1 VAATSLRVALPLPT
15 TMSGW
20 SSLALSSTAGT
31 RRRPSTHTT
40 ALVTRIRGA
49 TSPSW
54 SGASPPGLA
63 VLWLTAPITTRGLHA
78 STAVSER
85 RPAFISYTN
94 HTQSTRPPA
103 TISPATCSLRMSGVR
118 SALTHPRPT
127 RWLLL
132 VTSRLLP
139 SHSCDNRVF
148 HSVSIL

>member
-1 VAATSLRVALPLPT
+1 MAVTSLRVALPLPT

-31 RRRPSTHTT
+31 RRRPSTRTT
-40 ALVTRIRGA
+40 ALVMRMRGA

-54 SGASPPGLA
+54 SGASPPELA
-63 VLWLTAPITTRGLHA
+63 VLWLTVPITTLGLHA
-78 STAVSER
+78 YTAVSEQR
-85 RPAFISYTN
+85 LAFIFYAN

-103 TISPATCSLRMSGVR
+103 TTSPVICSPRMSGAR

-132 VTSRLLP
+132 VMSKLHP
-139 SHSCDNRVF
+139 SHACDNRVSR
-148 HSVSIL
+148 SVNIF